1 MCENCKYAEHTKVE
15 QRTSSFPYKTEMVDA
30 VHCKK
35 LGFSIVLGQ
44 VANCKYFERR
54 SKCTQT

>member
-1 MCENCKYAEHTKVE
+1 MCENCKYAENAKVE
-15 QRTSSFPYKTEMVDA
+15 QRTSSFPYETVLVDA

-44 VANCKYFERR
+44 VSNCKFFERR
-54 SKCTQT
+54 TNK

>member
-1 MCENCKYAEHTKVE
+1 MCENCKYAEHTQVE

-44 VANCKYFERR
+44 VSNCKFFERR
-54 SKCTQT
+54 TNK